1 MTLNDIKLDELF
13 KIDPLKYVSLL
24 RNDDDK
30 EKWSNIVKAEIEKR
44 KTYQENLIR
53 EFINTTIELG
63 LWQQELN
70 KIKEK
75 ENGNK

>member
-1 MTLNDIKLDELF
+1 MTLNNIKLDELF

-24 RNDDDK
+24 KNDIDK

-44 KTYQENLIR
+44 KTYQESLIK

-63 LWQQELN
+63 LWQEELN
-70 KIKEK
+70 KIKEYK
-75 ENGNK
+75 NGNK